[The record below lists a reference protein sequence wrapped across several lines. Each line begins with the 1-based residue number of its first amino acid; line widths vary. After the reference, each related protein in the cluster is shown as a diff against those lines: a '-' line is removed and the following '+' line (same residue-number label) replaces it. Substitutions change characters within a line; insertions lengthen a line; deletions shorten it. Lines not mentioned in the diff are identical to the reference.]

1 MGCSWPGVFLL
12 GASGRTGRFFTQLLF
27 HDPISISLWSSS
39 LELYVT
45 WIVYYVSIWHV
56 AFSLFV
62 NKPSAWFEASRTQ
75 GLWVFLLWQTEIE
88 RRVVLVFMIID
99 AAVVNIPIPNS
110 VLHRRVLSN
119 AKKGT
124 AKTLASTLAWRR
136 LRSRIKMSVKSPTQL
151 VAA

>member
-1 MGCSWPGVFLL
+1 MGYSWPGVFFLC
-12 GASGRTGRFFTQLLF
+12 ASGRTERFFTQLLF
-27 HDPISISLWSSS
+27 HDPIAISLWSKS
-39 LELYVT
+39 LD
-45 WIVYYVSIWHV
+45 YVSIICHV
-56 AFSLFV
+56 SYSLFV